1 MRQKIIPILIV
12 LFGFALLSYP
22 FISNFIFERSAGSTI
37 KSYEKQA
44 KTYDQKQK
52 DKALKEAKEY
62 NQALTRS
69 AVQLTDPFKTKKS
82 DGETMVYNNIL
93 NLDQSG
99 VMGYLEIPCIS
110 VDLPIYH
117 GTDAEILE
125 RGVGHLAASSIP
137 IGGKSTH
144 SVLTGHTGLSSAK
157 LFTDL
162 TEMKKGDLFFINV
175 LGQTLAYKV
184 DQISVVRPK
193 DTRKLRIV
201 DGKDYVTLVTCT
213 PYGVNDHRLL
223 VRGVRTKYVK
233 NQKTNI
239 RQRNKDSQ
247 WMGTYKR
254 AIAIG
259 LAIVIVLVLS
269 GKVYQKIRRKKTEKY
284 DKMTKKKERRNE
296 KKIDQFIR
304 IYLNGNRNSYISLS

>member
-12 LFGFALLSYP
+12 LFGFALLLYP
-22 FISNFIFERSAGSTI
+22 FISNYMFEKSAGSTI
-37 KSYEKQA
+37 ESYKKQS

-52 DKALKEAKEY
+52 EKALKEAKEY
-62 NQALTRS
+62 NQDLTRL
-69 AVQLTDPFKTKKS
+69 AVQLTDPFKAKKS

-110 VDLPIYH
+110 VNLPIYH

-125 RGVGHLAASSIP
+125 RGVGHLAASSLP

-144 SVLTGHTGLSSAK
+144 SILTGHTGLSSAK

-162 TEMKKGDLFFINV
+162 TEMKKEDLFFIHV
-175 LGQTLAYKV
+175 LDRTLAYKV
-184 DQISVVRPK
+184 DQISVVRPE
-193 DTRKLRIV
+193 DTRKLQIV
-201 DGKDYVTLVTCT
+201 KGKDYVTLVTCT

-233 NQKTNI
+233 KQRSSIRPRNQ
-239 RQRNKDSQ
+239 DSQ
-247 WMGTYKR
+247 WMRTYKK

-259 LAIVIVLVLS
+259 LMIVTALILL
-269 GKVYQKIRRKKTEKY
+269 GKVFQKLHRKKTEHRQINR
-284 DKMTKKKERRNE
+284 KKGREE
-296 KKIDQFIR
+296 
-304 IYLNGNRNSYISLS
+304 

>member
-1 MRQKIIPILIV
+1 MKQKIIPILII

-22 FISNFIFERSAGSTI
+22 FISNYMFEKSAGSTI

-52 DKALKEAKEY
+52 EQAFRKAEEY
-62 NQALTRS
+62 NKDLIKS
-69 AVQLTDPFKTKKS
+69 VVQLTDPFKVKKS
-82 DGETMVYNNIL
+82 NGETLIYNNIL
-93 NLDQSG
+93 NIDHSG

-110 VDLPIYH
+110 VNLPIYH

-137 IGGKSTH
+137 VGGKSTH

-162 TEMKKGDLFFINV
+162 TEMKKEDLFFIHV
-175 LGQTLAYKV
+175 LDRTLAYKV
-184 DQISVVRPK
+184 DQISVVRPE
-193 DTRKLRIV
+193 DTRKIQIV
-201 DGKDYVTLVTCT
+201 KGKDYVTLVTCT

-233 NQKTNI
+233 KQRSSIRPRNQ
-239 RQRNKDSQ
+239 DSQ
-247 WMGTYKR
+247 WMRTYKK

-259 LAIVIVLVLS
+259 LMIVTALILL
-269 GKVYQKIRRKKTEKY
+269 GKVFQKLHRKKTEHRQINR
-284 DKMTKKKERRNE
+284 KKGREE
-296 KKIDQFIR
+296 
-304 IYLNGNRNSYISLS
+304 

>member
-22 FISNFIFERSAGSTI
+22 FISNYMFEKSAGSTI
-37 KSYEKQA
+37 ESYKKQS

-52 DKALKEAKEY
+52 EKALKEAKEY
-62 NQALTRS
+62 NQDLTRS
-69 AVQLTDPFKTKKS
+69 AVQLTDPFKAKKS
-82 DGETMVYNNIL
+82 DGKTIINNNIL

-110 VDLPIYH
+110 ANLPIYH

-125 RGVGHLAASSIP
+125 RGVGHLAASSLP

-144 SVLTGHTGLSSAK
+144 SILTGHTGLSSAK

-162 TEMKKGDLFFINV
+162 TEMKKEDLFFIHV
-175 LGQTLAYKV
+175 LDRTLAYKV
-184 DQISVVRPK
+184 DQISVVRPE
-193 DTRKLRIV
+193 DTRKLQIV
-201 DGKDYVTLVTCT
+201 KGKDYVTLVTCT

-233 NQKTNI
+233 KQRSSIRLRNQ
-239 RQRNKDSQ
+239 DSQ
-247 WMGTYKR
+247 WMRTYKK

-259 LAIVIVLVLS
+259 LMIVTALILL
-269 GKVYQKIRRKKTEKY
+269 GKVFQKLHRKKTEH
-284 DKMTKKKERRNE
+284 RH
-296 KKIDQFIR
+296 
-304 IYLNGNRNSYISLS
+304 YLNGDRNLFVPFSRFFCV

>member
-1 MRQKIIPILIV
+1 MRQKIIPILII

-22 FISNFIFERSAGSTI
+22 FISNYMFEKSAGSTI

-52 DKALKEAKEY
+52 EQAFRKAEEY
-62 NQALTRS
+62 NKDLIKS
-69 AVQLTDPFKTKKS
+69 VVQLTDPFKVKKS
-82 DGETMVYNNIL
+82 NGETLIYNNIL
-93 NLDQSG
+93 NIDHSG

-110 VDLPIYH
+110 VNLPIYH

-137 IGGKSTH
+137 VGGKSTH

-162 TEMKKGDLFFINV
+162 TEMKKEDLFFIHV
-175 LGQTLAYKV
+175 LDRTLAYKV
-184 DQISVVRPK
+184 DQISVVRPE
-193 DTRKLRIV
+193 DTRKLQIV
-201 DGKDYVTLVTCT
+201 KGKDYVTLVTCT

-233 NQKTNI
+233 KQRSSIRLRNQ
-239 RQRNKDSQ
+239 DSQ
-247 WMGTYKR
+247 WMRTYKK

-259 LAIVIVLVLS
+259 LMIVTALILL
-269 GKVYQKIRRKKTEKY
+269 GKVFQKLHRKKTEHRQINR
-284 DKMTKKKERRNE
+284 KKGREE
-296 KKIDQFIR
+296 
-304 IYLNGNRNSYISLS
+304 

>member
-1 MRQKIIPILIV
+1 MRQKIIPILII

-22 FISNFIFERSAGSTI
+22 FISNYMFEKSAGSTI

-52 DKALKEAKEY
+52 EQAFREAEEY
-62 NQALTRS
+62 NKDLIKS
-69 AVQLTDPFKTKKS
+69 AVQLTDPFKVKKS
-82 DGETMVYNNIL
+82 NGETLIYNNIL
-93 NLDQSG
+93 NIDHSG
-99 VMGYLEIPCIS
+99 VMGYLEIPSIS
-110 VDLPIYH
+110 VNLPIYH

-137 IGGKSTH
+137 VGGKSTH

-162 TEMKKGDLFFINV
+162 TEMKKEDLFFIHV
-175 LGQTLAYKV
+175 LDRTLAYKV
-184 DQISVVRPK
+184 YQISVVRPE
-193 DTRKLRIV
+193 DTRKLQIV
-201 DGKDYVTLVTCT
+201 KGKDYVTLVTCT

-233 NQKTNI
+233 KQRSSIRPRNQN
-239 RQRNKDSQ
+239 SQ
-247 WMGTYKR
+247 WMRTYKK

-259 LAIVIVLVLS
+259 LMIVTALILL
-269 GKVYQKIRRKKTEKY
+269 GKVFQKLHRKKTEHRQINR
-284 DKMTKKKERRNE
+284 KKGREE
-296 KKIDQFIR
+296 
-304 IYLNGNRNSYISLS
+304 

>member
-22 FISNFIFERSAGSTI
+22 FISNYMFEKSAGSTI
-37 KSYEKQA
+37 ESYKKQS

-52 DKALKEAKEY
+52 EKALKEAKEY
-62 NQALTRS
+62 NQDLTRS
-69 AVQLTDPFKTKKS
+69 TVQLTDPFIAKKS

-110 VDLPIYH
+110 VNLPIYH
-117 GTDAEILE
+117 GTDTEILE
-125 RGVGHLAASSIP
+125 RGVGHLAASSLP

-144 SVLTGHTGLSSAK
+144 SILTGHTGLSSAK

-162 TEMKKGDLFFINV
+162 TEMKKEDLFFIHV
-175 LGQTLAYKV
+175 LDRTLAYKV
-184 DQISVVRPK
+184 DQISVVRPE
-193 DTRKLRIV
+193 DTRKLQIV
-201 DGKDYVTLVTCT
+201 KGKDYVTLVTCT

-233 NQKTNI
+233 KQRSSIRPKNQ
-239 RQRNKDSQ
+239 DSQ
-247 WMGTYKR
+247 WMRTYKK

-259 LAIVIVLVLS
+259 LMIVTALILL
-269 GKVYQKIRRKKTEKY
+269 GKVFQKLHRKKTEHRQINR
-284 DKMTKKKERRNE
+284 KKGREE
-296 KKIDQFIR
+296 
-304 IYLNGNRNSYISLS
+304 

>member
-1 MRQKIIPILIV
+1 M
-12 LFGFALLSYP
+12 
-22 FISNFIFERSAGSTI
+22 FEKSAGSTI
-37 KSYEKQA
+37 ESYKKQS
-44 KTYDQKQK
+44 KTYDQKEK
-52 DKALKEAKEY
+52 EKALKEAKEY
-62 NQALTRS
+62 NQDLTRS

-93 NLDQSG
+93 NLDRSG

-110 VDLPIYH
+110 VNLPIYH

-137 IGGKSTH
+137 VGGKSTH

-162 TEMKKGDLFFINV
+162 TEMKEGDLFFVYV
-175 LGQTLAYKV
+175 LDQTLAYKV
-184 DQISVVRPK
+184 DQISVVKPENIE
-193 DTRKLRIV
+193 KLQIV

-223 VRGVRTKYVK
+223 IRGVRTKHVK
-233 NQKTNI
+233 NQKNKI
-239 RQRNKDSQ
+239 RPRNKDSQ

-259 LAIVIVLVLS
+259 LAIVIALILS
-269 GKVYQKIRRKKTEKY
+269 GKVYQKLRRAEKIRQKEGE
-284 DKMTKKKERRNE
+284 TK
-296 KKIDQFIR
+296 
-304 IYLNGNRNSYISLS
+304 

>member
-1 MRQKIIPILIV
+1 MRQKIIPILII

-22 FISNFIFERSAGSTI
+22 FISNYMFEKSAGSTI

-52 DKALKEAKEY
+52 EQAFRKAEEY
-62 NQALTRS
+62 NKDLIKS
-69 AVQLTDPFKTKKS
+69 VVQLTDPFKVKKS
-82 DGETMVYNNIL
+82 NGETLIYNNIL
-93 NLDQSG
+93 NIDHSG

-110 VDLPIYH
+110 VNLPIYH

-137 IGGKSTH
+137 VGGKSTH

-162 TEMKKGDLFFINV
+162 TEMKKEDLFFIHV
-175 LGQTLAYKV
+175 LDRILAYKV
-184 DQISVVRPK
+184 DQISVVRPE
-193 DTRKLRIV
+193 DTRKLQIV
-201 DGKDYVTLVTCT
+201 KGKDYVTLVTCT

-233 NQKTNI
+233 KQRSSIRPRNQ
-239 RQRNKDSQ
+239 DSQ
-247 WMGTYKR
+247 WMRTYKK

-259 LAIVIVLVLS
+259 LMIVTVLILL
-269 GKVYQKIRRKKTEKY
+269 GKVFQKLHRKKTEHRQINR
-284 DKMTKKKERRNE
+284 KKGREE
-296 KKIDQFIR
+296 
-304 IYLNGNRNSYISLS
+304 

>member
-22 FISNFIFERSAGSTI
+22 FISNYMFEKSAGSTI
-37 KSYEKQA
+37 ESYKKQF

-52 DKALKEAKEY
+52 EKALKEAKEY
-62 NQALTRS
+62 NQDLTRS
-69 AVQLTDPFKTKKS
+69 AVQLTDPFKAKKS

-110 VDLPIYH
+110 VNLPIYH

-137 IGGKSTH
+137 VGGKSTH

-162 TEMKKGDLFFINV
+162 TEMKKEDLFFIHV
-175 LGQTLAYKV
+175 LDRTLAYKV
-184 DQISVVRPK
+184 DQISVVRPE
-193 DTRKLRIV
+193 DTRKLQIV
-201 DGKDYVTLVTCT
+201 KGKDYVTLVTCT

-233 NQKTNI
+233 KQRSLIRLRNQ
-239 RQRNKDSQ
+239 DSQ
-247 WMGTYKR
+247 WMRTYKK

-259 LAIVIVLVLS
+259 LMIVTALILL
-269 GKVYQKIRRKKTEKY
+269 GKVFQKLHRKKTEHRQINR
-284 DKMTKKKERRNE
+284 KKGREE
-296 KKIDQFIR
+296 
-304 IYLNGNRNSYISLS
+304 

>member
-1 MRQKIIPILIV
+1 MRQKIIPILII

-22 FISNFIFERSAGSTI
+22 FISNYMFEKSAGSTI

-52 DKALKEAKEY
+52 EQAFREAEEY
-62 NQALTRS
+62 NKDLIKS
-69 AVQLTDPFKTKKS
+69 AVQLTDPFKVKKS
-82 DGETMVYNNIL
+82 NGETLIYNNIL
-93 NLDQSG
+93 NIDHSG
-99 VMGYLEIPCIS
+99 VMGYLEIPSIS
-110 VDLPIYH
+110 VNLPIYH

-137 IGGKSTH
+137 VGGKSTH

-162 TEMKKGDLFFINV
+162 PEMKKEDLFFIHV
-175 LGQTLAYKV
+175 LDRTLAYKV
-184 DQISVVRPK
+184 DQISVVRPE
-193 DTRKLRIV
+193 DTRKLQIV
-201 DGKDYVTLVTCT
+201 KGKDYVTLVTCT

-233 NQKTNI
+233 KQRSSIRPRNQ
-239 RQRNKDSQ
+239 DSQ
-247 WMGTYKR
+247 WMRTYKK

-259 LAIVIVLVLS
+259 LMIVTALILL
-269 GKVYQKIRRKKTEKY
+269 GKVFQKLHRKKTEHRQINR
-284 DKMTKKKERRNE
+284 KKGREE
-296 KKIDQFIR
+296 
-304 IYLNGNRNSYISLS
+304 

>member
-1 MRQKIIPILIV
+1 MRQKIIPILII

-22 FISNFIFERSAGSTI
+22 FISNYMFEKSAGSTI

-52 DKALKEAKEY
+52 EQAFRKAEEY
-62 NQALTRS
+62 NKDLIKS
-69 AVQLTDPFKTKKS
+69 VVQLTDPFKVKKS
-82 DGETMVYNNIL
+82 NGETLIYNNIL
-93 NLDQSG
+93 NIDHSG

-110 VDLPIYH
+110 VNLPIYH

-137 IGGKSTH
+137 VGGKSTH

-162 TEMKKGDLFFINV
+162 TEMKKEDLFFIHV
-175 LGQTLAYKV
+175 LDRILAYKV
-184 DQISVVRPK
+184 DQISVVRPE
-193 DTRKLRIV
+193 DTRKLQIV
-201 DGKDYVTLVTCT
+201 KGKDYVTLVTCT

-223 VRGVRTKYVK
+223 VRGIRTKYVK
-233 NQKTNI
+233 KQRLSIRPRNQ
-239 RQRNKDSQ
+239 DSQ
-247 WMGTYKR
+247 WMRTYKK

-259 LAIVIVLVLS
+259 LMIVTALILL
-269 GKVYQKIRRKKTEKY
+269 GKVFQKLHRKKTEHRQINR
-284 DKMTKKKERRNE
+284 KKGREE
-296 KKIDQFIR
+296 
-304 IYLNGNRNSYISLS
+304 

>member
-1 MRQKIIPILIV
+1 MRQKIIPILII

-22 FISNFIFERSAGSTI
+22 FISNYMFEKSAGSTI

-52 DKALKEAKEY
+52 EKALKEAKEY
-62 NQALTRS
+62 NQDLTRS
-69 AVQLTDPFKTKKS
+69 AVQLTDPFKAKKS

-110 VDLPIYH
+110 VNLPIYH

-137 IGGKSTH
+137 VGGKSTH

-162 TEMKKGDLFFINV
+162 TEMKKEDLFFIHV
-175 LGQTLAYKV
+175 LDRTLAYKV
-184 DQISVVRPK
+184 DQISVVRPE
-193 DTRKLRIV
+193 DTRKLQIV
-201 DGKDYVTLVTCT
+201 KGKDYVTLVTCT

-233 NQKTNI
+233 KQRSSIRPRNQ
-239 RQRNKDSQ
+239 DSQ
-247 WMGTYKR
+247 WMRTYKK

-259 LAIVIVLVLS
+259 LMIVTALILL
-269 GKVYQKIRRKKTEKY
+269 GKVFQKLHRKKTEY
-284 DKMTKKKERRNE
+284 RQINRKKGREE
-296 KKIDQFIR
+296 
-304 IYLNGNRNSYISLS
+304 

>member
-1 MRQKIIPILIV
+1 MKQKIIPILII

-22 FISNFIFERSAGSTI
+22 FISNYMFEKSAGSTI

-52 DKALKEAKEY
+52 EQAFREAEEY
-62 NQALTRS
+62 NKDLIKS
-69 AVQLTDPFKTKKS
+69 AVQLTDPFKVKKS
-82 DGETMVYNNIL
+82 NGETLIYNNIL
-93 NLDQSG
+93 NIDHSG

-110 VDLPIYH
+110 VNLPIYH

-137 IGGKSTH
+137 VGGKSTH

-162 TEMKKGDLFFINV
+162 TEMKKEDLFFIHV
-175 LGQTLAYKV
+175 LDRTLAYKV
-184 DQISVVRPK
+184 DQISVVRPE
-193 DTRKLRIV
+193 DTRKLQIV
-201 DGKDYVTLVTCT
+201 KGKDYVTLVTCT

-233 NQKTNI
+233 KQRSSIRPRNQ
-239 RQRNKDSQ
+239 DSQ
-247 WMGTYKR
+247 WMRTYKK

-259 LAIVIVLVLS
+259 LMIVTALILL
-269 GKVYQKIRRKKTEKY
+269 GKVFQKLHRKKTEHRQINR
-284 DKMTKKKERRNE
+284 KKGREE
-296 KKIDQFIR
+296 
-304 IYLNGNRNSYISLS
+304 

>member
-22 FISNFIFERSAGSTI
+22 FISNYMFEKSAGSTI
-37 KSYEKQA
+37 ESYKKQS
-44 KTYDQKQK
+44 KTYDQKEK
-52 DKALKEAKEY
+52 EKALKEAKEY
-62 NQALTRS
+62 NQDLTRS

-93 NLDQSG
+93 NLDRSG

-110 VDLPIYH
+110 VNLPIYH

-125 RGVGHLAASSIP
+125 RGVGHLAASSLP

-144 SVLTGHTGLSSAK
+144 SILTGHTGLSSAK

-162 TEMKKGDLFFINV
+162 TEMKKGDLFFIYV
-175 LGQTLAYKV
+175 LDQTLAYKV
-184 DQISVVRPK
+184 DQISVVKPENIE
-193 DTRKLRIV
+193 KLQIV

-223 VRGVRTKYVK
+223 ARGVRTKYVK
-233 NQKTNI
+233 NQKNKI
-239 RQRNKDSQ
+239 RPRNKDSQ

-259 LAIVIVLVLS
+259 LAIVIALVLS
-269 GKVYQKIRRKKTEKY
+269 GKVYQKLRRAEKIRQKEGE
-284 DKMTKKKERRNE
+284 TK
-296 KKIDQFIR
+296 
-304 IYLNGNRNSYISLS
+304 

>member
-1 MRQKIIPILIV
+1 MRQKIIPILII

-22 FISNFIFERSAGSTI
+22 FISNYMFEKSAGSTI

-52 DKALKEAKEY
+52 EQAFRKAEEY
-62 NQALTRS
+62 NKDLIKS
-69 AVQLTDPFKTKKS
+69 VVQLTDPFKVKKS
-82 DGETMVYNNIL
+82 NGETLIYNNIL
-93 NLDQSG
+93 NIDHSG

-110 VDLPIYH
+110 VNLPIYH

-137 IGGKSTH
+137 VGGKSTH

-162 TEMKKGDLFFINV
+162 TEMKKEDLFFIHV
-175 LGQTLAYKV
+175 LDRTLAYKV
-184 DQISVVRPK
+184 DQISVVRPE
-193 DTRKLRIV
+193 DTRKLQIV
-201 DGKDYVTLVTCT
+201 KGKDYVTLVTCT

-223 VRGVRTKYVK
+223 VRGIRTKYVK
-233 NQKTNI
+233 KQRSSIRPRNQ
-239 RQRNKDSQ
+239 DSQ
-247 WMGTYKR
+247 WMRTYKK

-259 LAIVIVLVLS
+259 LMIVTALILL
-269 GKVYQKIRRKKTEKY
+269 GKVFQKLHRKKTEHRQINR
-284 DKMTKKKERRNE
+284 KKGREE
-296 KKIDQFIR
+296 
-304 IYLNGNRNSYISLS
+304 

>member
-1 MRQKIIPILIV
+1 MKQKIIPILII

-22 FISNFIFERSAGSTI
+22 FISNYMFEKSAGSTI

-52 DKALKEAKEY
+52 EQAFRKAEEY
-62 NQALTRS
+62 NKDLIKS
-69 AVQLTDPFKTKKS
+69 VVQLTDPFKVKKS
-82 DGETMVYNNIL
+82 NGETLIYNNIL
-93 NLDQSG
+93 NIDHSG

-110 VDLPIYH
+110 VNLPIYH

-137 IGGKSTH
+137 VGGKSTH

-162 TEMKKGDLFFINV
+162 TEMKKEDLFFIHV
-175 LGQTLAYKV
+175 LDRILAYKV
-184 DQISVVRPK
+184 DQISVVRPE
-193 DTRKLRIV
+193 DTRKLQIV
-201 DGKDYVTLVTCT
+201 KGKDYVTLVTCT

-223 VRGVRTKYVK
+223 VRGIRTKYVK
-233 NQKTNI
+233 KQRSSIRPRNQ
-239 RQRNKDSQ
+239 DSQ
-247 WMGTYKR
+247 WMRTYKK

-259 LAIVIVLVLS
+259 LMIVTALILL
-269 GKVYQKIRRKKTEKY
+269 GKVFQKLHRKKTEHRQINR
-284 DKMTKKKERRNE
+284 KKGREE
-296 KKIDQFIR
+296 
-304 IYLNGNRNSYISLS
+304 

>member
-1 MRQKIIPILIV
+1 MII

-22 FISNFIFERSAGSTI
+22 FISNFIFEKSAGSMI

-62 NQALTRS
+62 NQDLTRS
-69 AVQLTDPFKTKKS
+69 AVQLTDPFKAKS
-82 DGETMVYNNIL
+82 NGETMSYNNIL

-110 VDLPIYH
+110 VNLPIYH

-125 RGVGHLAASSIP
+125 RGVGHLAASSLP

-162 TEMKKGDLFFINV
+162 PEMKKGDLFFINV

-184 DQISVVRPK
+184 DQISVVRPE
-193 DTRKLRIV
+193 DTRKLQIV

-213 PYGVNDHRLL
+213 PYGINNRRLL

-233 NQKTNI
+233 NQKNKI
-239 RQRNKDSQ
+239 RTRNQDSQ

-259 LAIVIVLVLS
+259 LAIVMALVLS
-269 GKVYQKIRRKKTEKY
+269 GKVYQRLRSKKTEKIRQN
-284 DKMTKKKERRNE
+284 DKKEGE
-296 KKIDQFIR
+296 TE
-304 IYLNGNRNSYISLS
+304 

>member
-1 MRQKIIPILIV
+1 MRQKIIPILII

-22 FISNFIFERSAGSTI
+22 FISNYMFEKSAGSTI

-52 DKALKEAKEY
+52 EQAFRKAEEY
-62 NQALTRS
+62 NKDLIKS
-69 AVQLTDPFKTKKS
+69 VVQLTDPFKVKKS
-82 DGETMVYNNIL
+82 NGETLIYNNIL
-93 NLDQSG
+93 NIDHSG

-110 VDLPIYH
+110 VNLPIYH

-137 IGGKSTH
+137 VGGKSTH

-162 TEMKKGDLFFINV
+162 TEMKKEDLFFIHV
-175 LGQTLAYKV
+175 LDRILAYKV
-184 DQISVVRPK
+184 DQISVVRPE
-193 DTRKLRIV
+193 DTRKLQIV
-201 DGKDYVTLVTCT
+201 KGKDYVTLVTCT

-233 NQKTNI
+233 KQRSSIRPRNQ
-239 RQRNKDSQ
+239 DSQ
-247 WMGTYKR
+247 WMKTYKK

-259 LAIVIVLVLS
+259 LMIVTALILL
-269 GKVYQKIRRKKTEKY
+269 GKVFQKLHRKKTEHRQINR
-284 DKMTKKKERRNE
+284 KKGREE
-296 KKIDQFIR
+296 
-304 IYLNGNRNSYISLS
+304 

>member
-22 FISNFIFERSAGSTI
+22 FISNYMFEKSAGSTI
-37 KSYEKQA
+37 ESYKKQS
-44 KTYDQKQK
+44 KTYDQKEK
-52 DKALKEAKEY
+52 EKALKEAKEY
-62 NQALTRS
+62 NQDLTRS

-93 NLDQSG
+93 NLDRSG

-110 VDLPIYH
+110 VNLPIYH

-137 IGGKSTH
+137 VGGKSTH

-162 TEMKKGDLFFINV
+162 TEMKEGDLFFVYV
-175 LGQTLAYKV
+175 LDQTLAYKV
-184 DQISVVRPK
+184 DQISVVKPENIE
-193 DTRKLRIV
+193 KLQIV

-223 VRGVRTKYVK
+223 IRGVRTKYVK
-233 NQKTNI
+233 NQKNKI
-239 RQRNKDSQ
+239 RPRNKDSQ

-259 LAIVIVLVLS
+259 LAIVIALVLS
-269 GKVYQKIRRKKTEKY
+269 GKVYQKLRRAEKIRQKEGE
-284 DKMTKKKERRNE
+284 TK
-296 KKIDQFIR
+296 
-304 IYLNGNRNSYISLS
+304 

>member
-1 MRQKIIPILIV
+1 MRQKIIPILII

-22 FISNFIFERSAGSTI
+22 FISNYMFEKSAGSTI

-52 DKALKEAKEY
+52 EQAFRKAEEY
-62 NQALTRS
+62 NKDLIKS
-69 AVQLTDPFKTKKS
+69 VVQLTDPFKVKKS
-82 DGETMVYNNIL
+82 NGETLIYNNIL
-93 NLDQSG
+93 NIDHSG

-110 VDLPIYH
+110 VNLPIYH

-137 IGGKSTH
+137 VGGKSTH

-162 TEMKKGDLFFINV
+162 TEMKKEDLFFIHV
-175 LGQTLAYKV
+175 LDRILAYKV
-184 DQISVVRPK
+184 DQIFVVRPE
-193 DTRKLRIV
+193 DTRKLQIV
-201 DGKDYVTLVTCT
+201 KGKDYVTLVTCT

-233 NQKTNI
+233 KQRSSIRPRNQ
-239 RQRNKDSQ
+239 DSQ
-247 WMGTYKR
+247 WMRTYKK

-259 LAIVIVLVLS
+259 LMIVTALILL
-269 GKVYQKIRRKKTEKY
+269 GKVFQKLHRKKTEHRQINR
-284 DKMTKKKERRNE
+284 KKGREE
-296 KKIDQFIR
+296 
-304 IYLNGNRNSYISLS
+304 

>member
-1 MRQKIIPILIV
+1 MRQKIIPILII

-22 FISNFIFERSAGSTI
+22 FISNYMFEKSAGSTI

-52 DKALKEAKEY
+52 EQAFREAEEY
-62 NQALTRS
+62 NKDLIKS
-69 AVQLTDPFKTKKS
+69 AVQLTDPFKVKKS
-82 DGETMVYNNIL
+82 NGETLIYNNIL
-93 NLDQSG
+93 NIDHSG

-110 VDLPIYH
+110 VNLPIYH

-137 IGGKSTH
+137 VGGKSTH

-162 TEMKKGDLFFINV
+162 TEMKKEDLFFIHV
-175 LGQTLAYKV
+175 LDRTLAYKV
-184 DQISVVRPK
+184 DQISVVRPE
-193 DTRKLRIV
+193 DTRKLQIV
-201 DGKDYVTLVTCT
+201 KGKDYVTLVTCT

-233 NQKTNI
+233 KQRSSIRPRNQ
-239 RQRNKDSQ
+239 DSQ
-247 WMGTYKR
+247 WMRTYKK

-259 LAIVIVLVLS
+259 LMIVTALILL
-269 GKVYQKIRRKKTEKY
+269 GKVFQKLHRKKTEHRQINR
-284 DKMTKKKERRNE
+284 KKGREE
-296 KKIDQFIR
+296 
-304 IYLNGNRNSYISLS
+304 

>member
-1 MRQKIIPILIV
+1 MRQKIIPILII

-22 FISNFIFERSAGSTI
+22 FISNYMFEKSAGSTI

-52 DKALKEAKEY
+52 EQAFRKAEEY
-62 NQALTRS
+62 NKDLIKS
-69 AVQLTDPFKTKKS
+69 VVQLTDPFKVKKS
-82 DGETMVYNNIL
+82 NGETLIYNNIL
-93 NLDQSG
+93 NIDHSG
-99 VMGYLEIPCIS
+99 VMGYLEIPSIS
-110 VDLPIYH
+110 VNLPIYH

-137 IGGKSTH
+137 VGGKSTH

-162 TEMKKGDLFFINV
+162 TEMKKEDLFFIHV
-175 LGQTLAYKV
+175 LDRTLAYKV
-184 DQISVVRPK
+184 DQISVVRPE
-193 DTRKLRIV
+193 DTRKLQIV
-201 DGKDYVTLVTCT
+201 KGKDYVTLVTCT

-233 NQKTNI
+233 KQRSSIRPRNQ
-239 RQRNKDSQ
+239 DSQ
-247 WMGTYKR
+247 WMRTYKK

-259 LAIVIVLVLS
+259 LMIVTALILL
-269 GKVYQKIRRKKTEKY
+269 GKVFQKLHRKKTEH
-284 DKMTKKKERRNE
+284 R
-296 KKIDQFIR
+296 
-304 IYLNGNRNSYISLS
+304 

>member
-1 MRQKIIPILIV
+1 MKQKIIPILII

-22 FISNFIFERSAGSTI
+22 FISNYMFEKSAGSTI

-52 DKALKEAKEY
+52 EQAFREAEEY
-62 NQALTRS
+62 NKDLIKS
-69 AVQLTDPFKTKKS
+69 VVQLTDPFKVKKS
-82 DGETMVYNNIL
+82 NGETLIYNNIL
-93 NLDQSG
+93 NIDHSG
-99 VMGYLEIPCIS
+99 VMGYLEIPSIS
-110 VDLPIYH
+110 VNLPIYH

-137 IGGKSTH
+137 VGGKSTH

-162 TEMKKGDLFFINV
+162 TEMKKEDLFFIHV
-175 LGQTLAYKV
+175 LDRTLAYKV
-184 DQISVVRPK
+184 DQISVVRPE
-193 DTRKLRIV
+193 DTRKLQIV
-201 DGKDYVTLVTCT
+201 KGKDYVTLVTCT

-233 NQKTNI
+233 KQRSLIRPRNQ
-239 RQRNKDSQ
+239 DSQ
-247 WMGTYKR
+247 WMRTYKK

-259 LAIVIVLVLS
+259 LMIVTALILL
-269 GKVYQKIRRKKTEKY
+269 GKVFQKLHRKKTEHRQINR
-284 DKMTKKKERRNE
+284 KKGREE
-296 KKIDQFIR
+296 
-304 IYLNGNRNSYISLS
+304 

>member
-1 MRQKIIPILIV
+1 MRQKIIPIMIV

-22 FISNFIFERSAGSTI
+22 FISNYLFERSAGSTI

-62 NQALTRS
+62 NQDLTRS
-69 AVQLTDPFKTKKS
+69 AVQLTDPFKAKS
-82 DGETMVYNNIL
+82 NGETMSYNNIL

-110 VDLPIYH
+110 VNLPIYH

-125 RGVGHLAASSIP
+125 RGVGHLAASSLP

-144 SVLTGHTGLSSAK
+144 SILTGHTGLSSAK

-184 DQISVVRPK
+184 DQISVVRPE
-193 DTRKLRIV
+193 DTRKLQIV

-213 PYGVNDHRLL
+213 PYGINNRRLL
-223 VRGVRTKYVK
+223 IRGVRTMYVK
-233 NQKTNI
+233 NQKNKI
-239 RQRNKDSQ
+239 RPRNKDSQ

-259 LAIVIVLVLS
+259 LAIVIALVLS
-269 GKVYQKIRRKKTEKY
+269 GKVAEKIRQKEGE
-284 DKMTKKKERRNE
+284 TK
-296 KKIDQFIR
+296 
-304 IYLNGNRNSYISLS
+304 

>member
-12 LFGFALLSYP
+12 LFGFALLLYP
-22 FISNFIFERSAGSTI
+22 FISNYMFEKSAGSTI
-37 KSYEKQA
+37 ESYKKQS

-52 DKALKEAKEY
+52 EKALKEAKEY
-62 NQALTRS
+62 NQDLTRS
-69 AVQLTDPFKTKKS
+69 AVQLTDPFKAKKS

-110 VDLPIYH
+110 VNLPIYH

-125 RGVGHLAASSIP
+125 RGVGHLAASSLP

-144 SVLTGHTGLSSAK
+144 SILTGHTGLSSAK

-162 TEMKKGDLFFINV
+162 TEMKKEDLFFIHV
-175 LGQTLAYKV
+175 LDRTLAYKV
-184 DQISVVRPK
+184 DQISVVRPE
-193 DTRKLRIV
+193 DTRKLQIV
-201 DGKDYVTLVTCT
+201 KGKDYVTLVTCT

-233 NQKTNI
+233 KQRSSIRPRNQ
-239 RQRNKDSQ
+239 DSQ
-247 WMGTYKR
+247 WMKTYKK

-259 LAIVIVLVLS
+259 LMIVTALILL
-269 GKVYQKIRRKKTEKY
+269 GKVFQKLHRKKTEHRQINR
-284 DKMTKKKERRNE
+284 KKVREE
-296 KKIDQFIR
+296 
-304 IYLNGNRNSYISLS
+304 

>member
-1 MRQKIIPILIV
+1 MRQKIIPILII

-22 FISNFIFERSAGSTI
+22 FISNYMFEKSAGSTI

-52 DKALKEAKEY
+52 EQAFRKAEEY
-62 NQALTRS
+62 NKDLIKS
-69 AVQLTDPFKTKKS
+69 VVQLTDPFKVKKS
-82 DGETMVYNNIL
+82 NGETLIYNNIL
-93 NLDQSG
+93 NIDHSG

-110 VDLPIYH
+110 VNLPIYH

-137 IGGKSTH
+137 VGGKSTH

-162 TEMKKGDLFFINV
+162 TEMKKEDLFFIHV
-175 LGQTLAYKV
+175 LDRTLAYKV
-184 DQISVVRPK
+184 DQISVVRPE
-193 DTRKLRIV
+193 DTRKLQIV
-201 DGKDYVTLVTCT
+201 KGKDYVTLVTCT

-233 NQKTNI
+233 KQRSLIRPRNQ
-239 RQRNKDSQ
+239 DSQ
-247 WMGTYKR
+247 WMRTYKK

-259 LAIVIVLVLS
+259 LMIVTALILL
-269 GKVYQKIRRKKTEKY
+269 GKVFQKLHRKKTEHRQINR
-284 DKMTKKKERRNE
+284 KKGREE
-296 KKIDQFIR
+296 
-304 IYLNGNRNSYISLS
+304 